1 MKLTHVNKAGEARMV
16 DVSAKPISRRTARAA
31 GTIRLGSETL
41 DLIKSHQVQK
51 GDVLATARIAAIAGA
66 KRTSEL
72 IPLCH
77 NIPIEAIDVRFDV
90 RSHGIDIT
98 AEARCEAKTGIEME
112 ALTAVA
118 VAALTIYDM
127 CKAVD
132 KTMVIGDIKLLEK
145 TKNAL
150 HD

>member
-1 MKLTHVNKAGEARMV
+1 MKLTHVNEAGEARMV
-16 DVSAKPISRRTARAA
+16 DVSAKPFSRRKARAS
-31 GTIRLGSETL
+31 GTIRLRPETL
-41 DLIKSHQVQK
+41 ELIKSHQVQK
-51 GDVLATARIAAIAGA
+51 GDVLATARTAAIAGA

-72 IPLCH
+72 VPLCH
-77 NIPIEAIDVRFDV
+77 NIPIDAIDVRFDL
-90 RSHGIDIT
+90 RTDGIDIT

-132 KTMVIGDIKLLEK
+132 KTMVIGDIRLLEK
-145 TKNAL
+145 TKDAI

>member
-1 MKLTHVNKAGEARMV
+1 MKLTHLNKAGEARMV
-16 DVSAKPISRRTARAA
+16 DVSAKPISRRTALAA
-31 GTIRLGSETL
+31 GTIRLRSETL
-41 DLIKSHQVQK
+41 DLIKSDQIQK
-51 GDVLATARIAAIAGA
+51 GDVLATARTAAIGGA
-66 KRTSEL
+66 KKTSEL

-77 NIPIEAIDVRFDV
+77 NIPIDAIDVRFDL
-90 RSHGIDIT
+90 RSGGIDIT

-132 KTMVIGDIKLLEK
+132 KTMVIADIRLLEK

>member
-16 DVSAKPISRRTARAA
+16 DVSAKPISRRKARAS
-31 GTIRLGSETL
+31 GTIRLRPETL
-41 DLIKSHQVQK
+41 DLIKSYRVQK
-51 GDVLATARIAAIAGA
+51 GDVLATARTAAIAGA

-77 NIPIEAIDVRFDV
+77 NIPIDAIDVRFDL
-90 RSHGIDIT
+90 RADGIDIT

-132 KTMVIGDIKLLEK
+132 KSMVIGDIKLLEK
-145 TKNAL
+145 TKDAL